1 MPLKN
6 IERAKISGEP
16 VDRLFRRW
24 YITEEA
30 E

>member
-1 MPLKN
+1 MKK
-6 IERAKISGEP
+6 AKISGEP